1 MRLRTEY
8 KVSPDLKFVA
18 NLDMMHVI
26 ERALRRADIPYHLSE
41 GFNPH
46 IRLSMG
52 TVLPVGLWGEK
63 EYFDLELDE
72 MGVSDYSIRMNQALP
87 TGIRINDCRAIK
99 AETLSLMKVI
109 NTAEYAFLIK
119 PQDYNLDLLVD
130 EIINQ
135 EQILV
140 PNRGKKKGTEKDLR
154 PGLYELAVE
163 PAGQGKVIR
172 ALVSVNEPV
181 NVRFD
186 ELLDMFGLHG
196 LSRDLIVDF
205 WRRGNYIKRG
215 EQLLSPLEII

>member
-8 KVSPDLKFVA
+8 RVSPDLKFLA

-52 TVLPVGLWGEK
+52 TVLPVGIWGEK
-63 EYFDLELDE
+63 EYFDLELDQIGAGDF
-72 MGVSDYSIRMNQALP
+72 MSRMNQSLP
-87 TGIRINDCRAIK
+87 SGIQINDCRVIK
-99 AETLSLMKVI
+99 TETPSLMKVI
-109 NTAEYAFLIK
+109 NAAEYAFLINS
-119 PQDYNLDLLVD
+119 QNCNLDPIVD
-130 EIINQ
+130 KIINQ

-140 PNRGKKKGTEKDLR
+140 PNRGKKKGTCKDLR
-154 PGLYELAVE
+154 PGLYELIVE
-163 PAGQGKVIR
+163 SVGEYNIIR

-186 ELLDMFGLHG
+186 ELLDMFNIYGLE
-196 LSRDLIVDF
+196 RDLIVDF

-215 EQLLSPLEII
+215 EQLLSPLETV